1 MTCLREDAV
10 QRAFI
15 VMWNKLYTNQ
25 GSILEPLLKDL
36 TELLADI
43 PDTEEME
50 QLENEIQNLI
60 RVISADR
67 IEIQFQS
74 GIVMEQEIVNE

>member
-25 GSILEPLLKDL
+25 GRILEPLLKDL

-50 QLENEIQNLI
+50 QLDNEIQNLI